1 MGGVIRP
8 RKKAKKKN
16 HKKKKTKKQT
26 KQIFKKSKVI
36 PNTINQRH
44 KFMLFMSLILIKKKK
59 NRQKTS
65 NASQ

>member
-1 MGGVIRP
+1 MGGVIRQ

-16 HKKKKTKKQT
+16 HKKKTKKQT